1 MSKLKITRGSTFADT
16 LRWATSEC
24 RLIAGSIAAAAP
36 VVVQATAHGL
46 PDGWFVSVEGHPRI
60 AESSQFAIKRI
71 DADSFSL
78 PCLNG
83 SAFGTTRNVV
93 IRTNTPVDLAG
104 YTARMHI
111 RDKVGGALLLE
122 LTTEN
127 DCIVLDNSVKTI
139 SRTIS
144 AEDTADIAWKKGV
157 YDLEM
162 VSGDYV
168 IKIDSGTVEVADE
181 VTA

>member
-24 RLIAGSIAAAAP
+24 RMIAAVLDPTAP
-36 VVVQATAHGL
+36 VTLEAVSHGL
-46 PDGWFVSVEGHPRI
+46 PDGWFVSIEGHPRI
-60 AESSQFAIKRI
+60 PETSQFSVKVI
-71 DADSFSL
+71 DDDTLELS
-78 PCLNG
+78 CLNG
-83 SAFGTTRNVV
+83 TPFGTARNVV
-93 IRTNTPVDLAG
+93 IRALTPVDLSG

-111 RDKVGGALLLE
+111 RDKVGGTMLLE

-127 DCIVLDNSVKTI
+127 DRIEIDNALKTI

-144 AEDTADIAWKKGV
+144 ADDTADIAWKKGV
-157 YDLEM
+157 FDLEM

-168 IKIDSGTVEVADE
+168 IKIDSGTVEVVGE
-181 VTA
+181 VTV